1 MIKIT
6 SSLLALVLAFSVRA
20 ASVDSLYPNL
30 TDPSV
35 INHAPYDSLMH
46 GDKYETRKGK
56 SDGSYN
62 YCSMPHPTTSQYK
75 EPEPV
80 ANGTVKA
87 NLTALLYIQRHQKR
101 TAYNLF
107 PYGENEHYDCSDAE
121 PFLYMGASNS
131 SQPKPLP
138 VYAATYV
145 DRQNPLYATLTNSTC
160 QFPQLTVGGFLDGVQ
175 HGKELYELYGE
186 KYHVIPSEPSKET
199 VWLRSSTAPLT
210 QGSAG
215 GVLRGLWPHYNKP
228 LPLHQQI
235 DSIDSHE
242 PSCDYM
248 DTLKSASMS
257 TKSWK
262 KHLKVTE
269 SLRKEL
275 AHMLFTNNSD
285 WNSDFDHYND
295 NFQAR
300 LCNGY
305 KLPCDQSGSGK
316 CVTNEQARQ
325 VFVAGDW
332 EYNYYW
338 VDRENVTEA
347 IQLTSGLYIKDML
360 KQLQEVESGKSSLK
374 YMHHFMH
381 DGDIGPLAGS
391 LGIRSLRWPGMASNI
406 AIELWKTDKHQTY
419 VRALYSGHTLQSRHG
434 NMDWMPFHKFVHI
447 WSQYVPRDFVAQ
459 CAQS

>member
-1 MIKIT
+1 MIKIV
-6 SSLLALVLAFSVRA
+6 SSLALVLAVRSA
-20 ASVDSLYPNL
+20 AVDSFYPNL
-30 TDPSV
+30 TNPTV
-35 INHAPYDSLMH
+35 IEHPPYDSMMH
-46 GDKYETRKGK
+46 GAKHETRMGP
-56 SDGSYN
+56 SDGAYN
-62 YCSMPHPTTSQYK
+62 YCSMPHPSVSFYK
-75 EPEPV
+75 EPKPV

-87 NLTALLYIQRHQKR
+87 DLHALLYIQRHQKR
-101 TAYNLF
+101 TAYHLF
-107 PYGENEHYDCSDAE
+107 PYGENQVYDCSDVQ
-121 PFLYMGASNS
+121 PFSYTGASNGS
-131 SQPKPLP
+131 SPKPLP
-138 VYAATYV
+138 VFAATYV
-145 DRQNPLYATLTNSTC
+145 DRENPLYDTLTNSTC

-175 HGKELYELYGE
+175 HGRELYELYGD
-186 KYHVIPSEPSKET
+186 KYHVIPHKPSPKT

-215 GVLRGLWPHYNKP
+215 GVLRGLWPHYDQP

-242 PSCDYM
+242 SPCDYSN
-248 DTLKSASMS
+248 TLKSASQ
-257 TKSWK
+257 TTAAWE
-262 KHLKVTE
+262 KHLNVTE

-275 AHMLFTNNSD
+275 AAMLFTNNSD

-316 CVTNEQARQ
+316 CVSAEQARQ

-360 KQLQEVESGKSSLK
+360 KQLQDVADGKSSLT
-374 YMHHFMH
+374 YIHHFMH
-381 DGDIGPLAGS
+381 DGDIAPLAGS
-391 LGIRSLRWPGMASNI
+391 LGIRSLRWPGMGSNI
-406 AIELWKTDKHQTY
+406 AIELWKTDDKQTF
-419 VRALYSGHTLQSRHG
+419 VRVLYGGHTLQSRHG
-434 NMDWMPFHKFVHI
+434 NMDWMPFDRFVHV
-447 WSQYVPRDFVAQ
+447 WSQYVPRDFVRQ

>member
-1 MIKIT
+1 MIKIV
-6 SSLLALVLAFSVRA
+6 SSLALVLVVHA
-20 ASVDSLYPNL
+20 AAVDSFYPNL
-30 TDPSV
+30 TNPN
-35 INHAPYDSLMH
+35 IIEHPPYDSMMH
-46 GDKYETRKGK
+46 GAKHETRTGP
-56 SDGSYN
+56 SDGAYN
-62 YCSMPHPTTSQYK
+62 YCSMPHPSVSFYK
-75 EPEPV
+75 EPKPV

-87 NLTALLYIQRHQKR
+87 DLHALLYIQRHQKR

-107 PYGENEHYDCSDAE
+107 PYGENQVYDCSDAQ
-121 PFLYMGASNS
+121 PFSYTGASS
-131 SQPKPLP
+131 SASPKPLP

-145 DRQNPLYATLTNSTC
+145 DRENPLYDTLTNSTC

-175 HGKELYELYGE
+175 HGRELYELYGD
-186 KYHVIPSEPSKET
+186 KYHVIPHEPSPKT

-215 GVLRGLWPHYNKP
+215 GVLRGLWPHYDKP

-242 PSCDYM
+242 PPCDYS
-248 DTLKSASMS
+248 DTLKSASQK
-257 TKSWK
+257 TAAWE
-262 KHLKVTE
+262 KHLNVTE

-275 AHMLFTNNSD
+275 AAMLFTNNRD
-285 WNSDFDHYND
+285 WNSNFDHYND

-305 KLPCDQSGSGK
+305 KLPCDQSGSDK
-316 CVTNEQARQ
+316 CVSAEQARQ

-360 KQLQEVESGKSSLK
+360 KQLQDMVDGKSSLK
-374 YMHHFMH
+374 YIHHFMH
-381 DGDIGPLAGS
+381 DGDIAPLAGS

-406 AIELWKTDKHQTY
+406 AIELWKTDDKQTF
-419 VRALYSGHTLQSRHG
+419 VRVLYSGHTLQSRHG
-434 NMDWMPFHKFVHI
+434 NMDWMPFDRFAHV
-447 WSQYVPRDFVAQ
+447 WRQYVPRDFVRQ